1 MVNLRATR
9 WLFFLAALFL
19 PTEPARADTARG
31 SAEACTILGD
41 GTSMANS
48 LSERADDK
56 LRPLWAD
63 FFLDPTGKIEPAAIA
78 AQAFEAGRCALS
90 FRAPLPDQTLWFRFS
105 VVNDHADDK
114 QWFVAFLEY
123 IFDEVVLFEQ
133 QSEGQQPEGLIAVS
147 QNGRTI
153 PVPER
158 VNNEVKTG
166 FPLNVGPGEEK
177 TFYLRIRGTFAP
189 TITPVIMA
197 PDLFSGW
204 ATLSLVMTAVFLG
217 YVAAIAFISLILF
230 RHVDVRFYQYYALY
244 MVCFFVFSFIYD
256 GWLSNFAG
264 VTLPVT
270 VMSPFREFMA
280 GLGVFANIQ
289 YCRVLLRID
298 TGTPRLRWLFLALS
312 GIAVVTTGL
321 AVVDP
326 WGLSMP
332 LHLAFFACPLVLLGV
347 AFKRIFDGLPQAK
360 FVFGSLLALTAGL
373 STAVYAFVSPT
384 EITQAAFAY
393 DLVVMRPLT
402 WGYYLAVMGETAFM
416 MVAISSM
423 TKAVKTQQQAAVR
436 EVKALRRDVATA
448 EQRHAETLKSTGARI
463 EALEA
468 SLIGSPQKKLLPP
481 ADQRFVEA
489 ATECILERLDEPG
502 FGARELAGALGTSE
516 KTLGRRLKGACDLT
530 PAAFIRSVRL
540 NFARDLILL
549 RQHST
554 VAEIAHAA
562 GFSNSGH
569 FAKLYRQEFGEAPSE
584 SFRSLKVAE

>member
-1 MVNLRATR
+1 MMVNFRVTR
-9 WLFFLAALFL
+9 SLLVLAAFIFL
-19 PTEPARADTARG
+19 LESPARADLAESTQTAC
-31 SAEACTILGD
+31 AALGD

-48 LSERADDK
+48 LPERPDDR
-56 LRPLWAD
+56 LRPLRAD
-63 FFLDPTGKIEPAAIA
+63 FFLDPTGKVEPTAIV
-78 AQAFEAGRCALS
+78 AQAFQAGGCALS
-90 FRAPLPDQTLWFRFS
+90 FRAPVPDQALWLRFS
-105 VVNDHADDK
+105 VVNDHGSER

-123 IFDEVVLFEQ
+123 IFDEVMLFE
-133 QSEGQQPEGLIAVS
+133 QQPEGLIALS
-147 QNGRTI
+147 QSGRTI

-158 VNNEVKTG
+158 VNNEVKIG
-166 FPLNVGPGEEK
+166 LPLNVGPGEEK
-177 TFYLRIRGTFAP
+177 IFYLRIQGTFAP
-189 TITPVIMA
+189 TITPVIMSL
-197 PDLFSGW
+197 DLFSGW

-217 YVAAIAFISLILF
+217 YVATIAFISLILF

-256 GWLSNFAG
+256 GWLSNFVG

-298 TGTPRLRWLFLALS
+298 TGTPRLRLLFLALS
-312 GIAVVTTGL
+312 GVAFVTTGL

-332 LHLAFFACPLVLLGV
+332 LHLAFFACPLVLLCV

-393 DLVVMRPLT
+393 DLIVMRPLT

-416 MVAISSM
+416 MIAISSM
-423 TKAVKTQQQAAVR
+423 TKAIKAQRQAAVR
-436 EVKALRRDVATA
+436 EVKALRRDVAAA
-448 EQRHAETLKSTGARI
+448 EHRHAETLRATGARI

-468 SLIGSPQKKLLPP
+468 SLIENPQKKLLPP
-481 ADQRFVEA
+481 ADQRFVES
-489 ATECILERLDEPG
+489 ATECILERLDERG

-516 KTLGRRLKGACDLT
+516 KTLGRRLKGVCGLT

>member
-1 MVNLRATR
+1 MMGNLRVAR
-9 WLFFLAALFL
+9 WLLVLAALIFL
-19 PTEPARADTARG
+19 PQNPARADVAQDT
-31 SAEACTILGD
+31 SASCTTLDD
-41 GTSMANS
+41 GVSMANS
-48 LSERADDK
+48 LSERPDDK
-56 LRPLWAD
+56 LRPLRAD
-63 FFLDPTGKIEPAAIA
+63 FFLDPTGKAEPAAIA
-78 AQAFEAGRCALS
+78 AQTFEAGRCALS
-90 FRAPLPDQTLWFRFS
+90 LRAPLPDQALWLRFS
-105 VVNDHADDK
+105 IVNDHDRTERL
-114 QWFVAFLEY
+114 FVAFLEF

-133 QSEGQQPEGLIAVS
+133 QPDGLIALS

-166 FPLNVGPGEEK
+166 FPLDVGPGEEK

-189 TITPVIMA
+189 TITPVIMS

-204 ATLSLVMTAVFLG
+204 ATLTLVMTAVFLG
-217 YVAAIAFISLILF
+217 YVAAIAFFSLILF

-256 GWLSNFAG
+256 GWLSNFIG

-298 TGTPRLRWLFLALS
+298 SGTPRLRRLLLALS
-312 GIAVVTTGL
+312 GLAIATTGL
-321 AVVDP
+321 AVIDP

-332 LHLAFFACPLVLLGV
+332 LHVAFFACPLVLLGV
-347 AFKRIFDGLPQAK
+347 ACKRIFDGLPQAK
-360 FVFGSLLALTAGL
+360 FVFGSLLALTSGL
-373 STAVYAFVSPT
+373 SAAVYAFVSPT

-393 DLVVMRPLT
+393 DLIVMRPLT
-402 WGYYLAVMGETAFM
+402 WGYYLAVMGETTFM
-416 MVAISSM
+416 MIAISSM
-423 TKAVKTQQQAAVR
+423 TNAIKTQRQAAVR
-436 EVKALRRDVATA
+436 EVKALRRDLAAA
-448 EQRHAETLKSTGARI
+448 ENRHAETLKATGARI

-468 SLIGSPQKKLLPP
+468 SLIESPQKKLLLP
-481 ADQRFVEA
+481 ADQRFVESA
-489 ATECILERLDEPG
+489 AECILESLGEQG

-516 KTLGRRLKGACDLT
+516 KTLGRRLKEACDLT

-554 VAEIAHAA
+554 VAEIAHSA

-569 FAKLYRQEFGEAPSE
+569 FAKLYRQEFGEAPSD
-584 SFRSLKVAE
+584 SFKSLKVAE

>member
-1 MVNLRATR
+1 MVNLRVTR
-9 WLFFLAALFL
+9 WLFLLAAFFL
-19 PTEPARADTARG
+19 PAEPARADTAQAT
-31 SAEACTILGD
+31 AEVCPVLGD
-41 GTSMANS
+41 GTSIPNS
-48 LSERADDK
+48 LSEQADDK
-56 LRPLWAD
+56 LRPLSAD
-63 FFLDPTGKIEPAAIA
+63 FFLDPTGEIKPAAIA
-78 AQAFEAGRCALS
+78 AQAFEAGRCAHS
-90 FRAPLPDQTLWFRFS
+90 FRAPLPDQALWLRFS
-105 VVNDHADDK
+105 VANHYGSER
-114 QWFVAFLEY
+114 QWVVAFLEY
-123 IFDEVVLFEQ
+123 IFDEVVLFEL
-133 QSEGQQPEGLIAVS
+133 QPEGLIAIS

-158 VNNEVKTG
+158 ENNEVKTG
-166 FPLNVGPGEEK
+166 FTLNIGPGEEK

-189 TITPVIMA
+189 TITPVVMA

-217 YVAAIAFISLILF
+217 YVATIAFISLILF
-230 RHVDVRFYQYYALY
+230 RHIDVRFYQYYALY
-244 MVCFFVFSFIYD
+244 MVCFFAFSFIYD
-256 GWLSNFAG
+256 GWLSNFLG
-264 VTLPVT
+264 ITLPVT

-298 TGTPRLRWLFLALS
+298 SGTPRLRWLFLTLS

-332 LHLAFFACPLVLLGV
+332 LHLAFFACPLILLGV

-393 DLVVMRPLT
+393 DLIVMRPLT

-423 TKAVKTQQQAAVR
+423 TKAIKTQRQAAVR
-436 EVKALRRDVATA
+436 EVKALRRDVAAA
-448 EQRHAETLKSTGARI
+448 EQRHAETLQATGARI

-468 SLIGSPQKKLLPP
+468 SLIENPQKKLMQP

-489 ATECILERLDEPG
+489 ATECILERLDEQG

-569 FAKLYRQEFGEAPSE
+569 FAKLYRQEFGEAPSD

>member
-1 MVNLRATR
+1 MRVTR
-9 WLFFLAALFL
+9 WLFVLTALLLAAG
-19 PTEPARADTARG
+19 PARAESAPGT
-31 SAEACTILGD
+31 AEACAVLGD
-41 GTSMANS
+41 GTSIANS
-48 LSERADDK
+48 LPERADDK
-56 LRPLWAD
+56 LRPLLAD
-63 FFLDPTGKIEPAAIA
+63 FFLDPTGELEPATIA
-78 AQAFEAGRCALS
+78 AQTFEAGRCALS
-90 FRAPLPDQTLWFRFS
+90 FRAPLPDQALWLRFS
-105 VVNDHADDK
+105 VVNDQGSER
-114 QWFVAFLEY
+114 QWFVAFFEY
-123 IFDEVVLFEQ
+123 IFDEVLLFE
-133 QSEGQQPEGLIAVS
+133 QQPEGLVAVS
-147 QNGRTI
+147 QNGRTVPI
-153 PVPER
+153 PER
-158 VNNEVKTG
+158 ANNEVKTG
-166 FPLNVGPGEEK
+166 FPLTIGPSEEK

-189 TITPVIMA
+189 TITPAIMA
-197 PDLFSGW
+197 SDLFSGW

-217 YVAAIAFISLILF
+217 YVATIAFISLILF

-289 YCRVLLRID
+289 YCRVLLRIGTD
-298 TGTPRLRWLFLALS
+298 TPRLRWLFLALS

-384 EITQAAFAY
+384 EITQATFAY
-393 DLVVMRPLT
+393 DLIVMRPLT

-423 TKAVKTQQQAAVR
+423 TKAIKTQRQAAVR
-436 EVKALRRDVATA
+436 EVTALRRDVAAA

-468 SLIGSPQKKLLPP
+468 SLIESPQKRLLPP
-481 ADQRFVEA
+481 ADQRFVES

-540 NFARDLILL
+540 SFARDLILL